1 MFLLI
6 ERNKKEE
13 SMGGKRDTRNI
24 ASLLELLRLSALPIT
39 RFINLKFIL
48 KLIGTASI
56 IKKGYRYLILN
67 LILLCDACITAT
79 N

>member
-1 MFLLI
+1 MFSLI
-6 ERNKKEE
+6 ERRKRKY
-13 SMGGKRDTRNI
+13 GGKRDARNI
-24 ASLLELLRLSALPIT
+24 ASLLELLRSSVLPIT

-56 IKKGYRYLILN
+56 IKKGYRYMILN
-67 LILLCDACITAT
+67 LILLYDAYITVT